1 MEDNMNKYALD
12 LEKYASIARTA
23 AAEGCVLLKN
33 DNNALPICTGESVA
47 VFGRIAFDYYK
58 SGLGSGG
65 LVNTRYT
72 VGILDA
78 LKECESKEELKLDHD
93 LLSVYKEWIVKN
105 PFDHGSGW
113 GKVPWSQAE
122 MPISLEIVEA
132 AKSADIAIVIIG
144 RTAGEDQDTKL
155 EPGSYLLTQTEEE
168 LLEKVTSVF
177 KRVAVVLN
185 VGNII
190 DMSWVEKY
198 NPSSV
203 LYAWQGGQ
211 EGGHGVADVLT
222 GKVNPCGKL
231 TDTIARQISD
241 YPSSRD
247 FGDLERNF
255 YREDIYVGYRFFETF
270 NQKAVLYPFG
280 FGLSYTRFSIHGR
293 IKDNDD
299 QGITFE
305 VKVKNIGTLSGKE
318 VVQVYMQAP
327 QGQLGKPLRS
337 LIGYDKTKLLKPE
350 EEQVL
355 TLTIP
360 YRLMASYDDQGV
372 TGHKSCFVLETGE
385 YFFYVGGD
393 VRVTS
398 VLESAKMGAIS
409 IDNTRV
415 IEQLSEAYAPTL
427 PFKRLRP
434 IKENE
439 IFVVGEEDV
448 PLRTVS
454 PEERRLSER
463 KEPFPYTGDM
473 GYKLGDVF
481 DEKVSMNDF
490 IAQLS
495 DKDMIHMFR
504 GEGMCSPKVTPGTAG
519 AFGGIT
525 PSLRALGIPAAC
537 CADGPSGIRM
547 DCGTK
552 AFSLPNGTALGCTFN
567 DSLVEELFTMQGL
580 ELRKNKIDTL
590 LGPGMNIHRNPLNG
604 RNFEYIS
611 EDPLLTG
618 KISAAQV
625 KGMGFAG
632 VTGTIKHFAANNQE
646 AGRRSSDSV
655 ISERALREIYLK
667 GFEIAIKEGGAG
679 AVMTTY
685 GAVNGIWTAGSY
697 DLCTTILRKEWGFD
711 GVVMTDWWAEAN
723 IEGSKSTRENK
734 ASMVTAQNDVFMC
747 VADSVSNSMNDNVDD
762 ALASGIISRFD
773 LQRNTANILRF
784 IMRSPAML
792 RELGRISEEELSA
805 MEEKDE
811 DGFSAEDIYFYEPLD
826 EGQEVVEIDGSDLDT
841 QSGSAHTYGLTL
853 PILGKYQL
861 EIDMKSDLGQ
871 LAQLPL
877 TIYLD
882 NHYRFTISIQGTE
895 GKWIT
900 EVRDFGFVFG
910 PNHYLKLYFG
920 ANGLEIGSIR
930 VRLTEIVA
938 SPF

>member
-1 MEDNMNKYALD
+1 MNKYALD
-12 LEKYASIARTA
+12 LERYASIARTA
-23 AAEGCVLLKN
+23 AAEGCVLLRN
-33 DNNALPICTGESVA
+33 ENNTLPIRSGETVA

-78 LKECESKEELKLDHD
+78 LKECEANNELTLDND
-93 LLSVYKEWIVKN
+93 LLNVYQSWIADN

-113 GKVPWSQAE
+113 GKVPWSQVE
-122 MPISLEIVEA
+122 MPITSEMVDA
-132 AKSADIAIVIIG
+132 AKAADLAIVIIG

-155 EPGSYLLTQTEEE
+155 EQGSYLLTETEEQ
-168 LLEKVTSVF
+168 LLEKVTDIF
-177 KRVAVVLN
+177 RRVAVVLN

-198 NPSSV
+198 KPSAV

-211 EGGHGVADVLT
+211 EGGHGVTDVLT

-231 TDTIARQISD
+231 TDTIARHISD

-255 YREDIYVGYRFFETF
+255 YTEDIYVGYRYFETF
-270 NQKAVLYPFG
+270 DQTSVIYPFG
-280 FGLSYTRFSIHGR
+280 FGLSYSKFSLQGSISGQ
-293 IKDNDD
+293 DD
-299 QGITFE
+299 HGITFDIT
-305 VKVKNIGTLSGKE
+305 VKNIGEIEGKE
-318 VVQVYMQAP
+318 VVQIYMQAP
-327 QGQLGKPLRS
+327 QGKLGKPIRILV
-337 LIGYDKTKLLKPE
+337 GYDKTKCLHPG
-350 EEQVL
+350 EEQRL

-360 YRLMASYDDQGV
+360 YALMASYDDSGA
-372 TGHKSCFVLETGE
+372 TGNKSCFVLEEGE
-385 YFFYVGGD
+385 YHFFVGGD
-393 VRVTS
+393 VRETS
-398 VLESAKMGAIS
+398 VSDESKLGAVSVNKIR
-409 IDNTRV
+409 IV
-415 IEQLSEAYAPTL
+415 EQLNEAYAPVL
-427 PFKRLRP
+427 SFERLRP
-434 IKENE
+434 NMNNDRFVIDKEA
-439 IFVVGEEDV
+439 V
-448 PLRTVS
+448 PLRTIS
-454 PEERRLSER
+454 PEDRRLAER
-463 KEPFPYTGDM
+463 KEAIPYTGDL

-481 DEKVSMNDF
+481 DQKVSMSDF
-490 IAQLS
+490 IGQLS
-495 DKDMIHMFR
+495 DEDMIHMFR
-504 GEGMCSPKVTPGTAG
+504 GEGMCSPKVTAGTAA

-525 PSLRALGIPAAC
+525 PTLQAFGIPAAC

-567 DSLVEELFTMQGL
+567 DRLVEDLFIMLGL

-625 KGMGFAG
+625 KGMGHAG
-632 VTGTIKHFAANNQE
+632 VTGTIKHFTANNQE

-679 AVMTTY
+679 SVMTTY

-734 ASMVTAQNDVFMC
+734 ASMVIAQNDVYMC
-747 VADSVSNSMNDNVDD
+747 VSDSATNSMNDNVDD
-762 ALASGIISRFD
+762 ALASRIVTRYD
-773 LQRNTANILRF
+773 LQRNTANILKF
-784 IMRSPAML
+784 IMRSPVML
-792 RELGRISEEELSA
+792 RELGRISEEELA
-805 MEEKDE
+805 AIEEKDE
-811 DGFSAEDIYFYEPLD
+811 DGFSAEDICFYEPMD
-826 EGQEVVEIDGSDLDT
+826 EAQELVELDGSILDT
-841 QSGSAHTYGLTL
+841 QSGLSHTYGLTL
-853 PILGKYQL
+853 PKLGKYQL
-861 EIDMKSDLGQ
+861 EVDMKSDLGP

-877 TIYLD
+877 TVYLD

-900 EVRDFGFVFG
+900 EIRDFGFVFG

-920 ANGLEIGSIR
+920 ANGLKIGTIR
-930 VRLTEIVA
+930 VRFTEAVA